1 MSALGIGENA
11 AIHLGDCLEYMRGMP
26 NNSVDAVITDPSYFR
41 FKKNAWDNQW
51 DKPTEFLSWLDSV
64 LEQVYRI
71 LYPNGSL
78 YLFASPK
85 MAARVEVTI
94 ARRFNVLNSII
105 WAKQDGTYNKGGL
118 WSRANKESLRRYFE
132 QTERI
137 IFAEH
142 YGADGYAKGEAGYE
156 TKCDELRG
164 FVFEPLRA
172 YLAGERDRAGLS
184 TQDVAEAWRIKT
196 GKSNRTGMAGHW
208 FEQVQWALP
217 TEANYQWLR
226 ETFRNLNHGGEY
238 LTREYEDLRRE
249 YEDLRREYEDLR
261 REYEDLRRPFAVTP
275 DVPYTDV
282 WDFATVGA
290 YPGKHPT
297 EKPLDMMRHIVTVST
312 KPDAIVFDPFM
323 GSGTTGVAAV
333 QLGRNFIGC
342 EIDASYFEIAKRR
355 IELATAQ
362 PQLFDGGSA

>member
-1 MSALGIGENA
+1 MSVAL
-11 AIHLGDCLEYMRGMP
+11 HLGDCLEYMRGMP
-26 NNSVDAVITDPSYFR
+26 DNSVDAVITDPPYFR

-51 DKPTEFLSWLDSV
+51 DKPAEFLSWLDSV

-94 ARRFNVLNSII
+94 AQRFNVLNSIVWRKPPYSTKAEMFRKSDMRI
-105 WAKQDGTYNKGGL
+105 FFPA
-118 WSRANKESLRRYFE
+118 S
-132 QTERI
+132 ERI

-196 GKSNRTGMAGHW
+196 GNSNRTGMAGHW

-226 ETFRNLNHGGEY
+226 ETFRNLNNGGEY
-238 LTREYEDLRRE
+238 LM
-249 YEDLRREYEDLR
+249 REYEDLR

-342 EIDASYFEIAKRR
+342 EIDAGYFEIAKRR

-362 PQLFDGGSA
+362 PQLFDGGGA